1 MLICLLGTGTLSSRE
16 KTGAQKS
23 PESLAHELPISAFS
37 DLPQCSPW
45 YKVFGIPLA
54 ETIQFGFDQQERM
67 NFSLSLM
74 MSQLGNE
81 SESHY
86 VVSWLEQ
93 DHLTG
98 LYILST
104 RWQLL

>member
-1 MLICLLGTGTLSSRE
+1 
-16 KTGAQKS
+16 
-23 PESLAHELPISAFS
+23 
-37 DLPQCSPW
+37 
-45 YKVFGIPLA
+45 
-54 ETIQFGFDQQERM
+54 M